1 MRHEITGV
9 RRQYRIEQAVDEI
22 VHPSG
27 NVGVKHLITLN
38 DRPIAE
44 IREYDHGTVV
54 LTPIDALGTAL
65 GAIVWTNGDDVEDI
79 TLRIEGGVR

>member
-1 MRHEITGV
+1 MREFTGV

-27 NVGVKHLITLN
+27 TVGVKHLLTLN

-54 LTPIDALGTAL
+54 LTPIDALGQAL
-65 GAIVWTNGDDVEDI
+65 GAVVWTSALDYEDI
-79 TLRIEGGVR
+79 TLRIGGAE